1 MRVPGSAAK
10 PPAPGKPAG
19 GVAAKWRMIHEP
31 PDTMSRRELARR
43 LRLIVITDRALA
55 APRDVLDA
63 TTEALRAGAP
73 AVQLREKH
81 LAPRDVVPLA
91 RRLRAAAH
99 AADALFLVNDRL
111 DLALAVGANGVH
123 LGPDD
128 LPVSAARNMAPAG
141 FLIGYSADEPAAA
154 ASAIAAGA
162 DYVGC
167 GAVYATSTKVE
178 AGAAIGLSRLAAV
191 VQSVEAP
198 VVGIGG
204 ITADRAPAVLATGA
218 AGCAVVSA
226 VMSARNPAQAVR
238 AFLQSGHP
246 HQSR

>member
-1 MRVPGSAAK
+1 
-10 PPAPGKPAG
+10 
-19 GVAAKWRMIHEP
+19 
-31 PDTMSRRELARR
+31 MSRAELARR
-43 LRLIVITDRALA
+43 LRLIVVTDRALA
-55 APRDVLDA
+55 APGDVLD
-63 TTEALRAGAP
+63 TTTRALRAGAP

-81 LAPRDVVPLA
+81 LPPRDVLPLA

-99 AADALFLVNDRL
+99 AAGALFLVNDRL
-111 DLALAVGANGVH
+111 DLALAVGADGVH

-128 LPVSAARNMAPAG
+128 LPVRAARNMAPAG

-154 ASAIAAGA
+154 ASGIAAGA

-167 GAVYATSTKVE
+167 GTVYATTTKVK

-191 VQSVEAP
+191 VQAVEAP

-204 ITADRAPAVLATGA
+204 ITPGRAPAVLATGA

-238 AFLQSGHP
+238 AFLRPELPRH
-246 HQSR
+246 SR

>member
-1 MRVPGSAAK
+1 
-10 PPAPGKPAG
+10 
-19 GVAAKWRMIHEP
+19 
-31 PDTMSRRELARR
+31 MSRSELARR

-55 APRDVLDA
+55 APRDILAV

-81 LAPRDVVPLA
+81 LPPRHTAPLA

-99 AADALFLVNDRL
+99 AAGALFFVNDRL
-111 DLALAVGANGVH
+111 DLALAVDADGVH

-128 LPVSAARNMAPAG
+128 LPVPAARRTAPPG
-141 FLIGYSADEPAAA
+141 FLIGYSTDDADAAVQ
-154 ASAIAAGA
+154 AIADGA

-167 GAVYATSTKVE
+167 GAVYATRTKAE
-178 AGAAIGLSRLAAV
+178 AGPAVGLSRLTAV
-191 VQSVEAP
+191 VRAVEAP

-204 ITADRAPAVLATGA
+204 ITVDRAAAVLATGA

-226 VMSARNPAQAVR
+226 VMAAPSPACAVQS
-238 AFLQSGHP
+238 FLRTRPPSLRKP
-246 HQSR
+246 KT